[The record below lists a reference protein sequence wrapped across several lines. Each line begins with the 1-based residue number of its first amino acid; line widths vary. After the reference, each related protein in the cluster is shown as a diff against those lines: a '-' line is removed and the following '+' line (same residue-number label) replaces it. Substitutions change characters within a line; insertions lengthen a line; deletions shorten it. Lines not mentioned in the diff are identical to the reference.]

1 MPESEDVF
9 EEVKKIR
16 WHQEA
21 IDSNMELLTR
31 AHGKE
36 ILNDIM
42 GFFGNVPGKKKKT
55 NLARVYLAVD
65 GVKTVGAI
73 ATALKMKVPNVS
85 TEISKLKEM
94 SLIEVKDVVKEGIIY
109 KKRKVDTLLR
119 ISQKLIKDFGL
130 DKIPTQVENAEPLP
144 EPKIEDAKQEEKN
157 E

>member
-1 MPESEDVF
+1 MPESEDIF

-36 ILNDIM
+36 ILAEIM
-42 GFFGNVPGKKKKT
+42 DFFGNVPGKKKAI

-65 GVKTVGAI
+65 GVRTVGTI
-73 ATALKMKVPNVS
+73 AADLKMKTPNVS
-85 TEISKLKEM
+85 IEIGKLKEM
-94 SLIEVKDVVKEGIIY
+94 SLVEVKEVVKEGTIY
-109 KKRKVDTLLR
+109 KKRRVDTLLR
-119 ISQKLIKDFGL
+119 ISQKLIKDFGF
-130 DKIPTQVENAEPLP
+130 DKIPKVENAEVSP
-144 EPKIEDAKQEEKN
+144 EPVTIEAKQEKKN

>member
-1 MPESEDVF
+1 MPESEDIF

-36 ILNDIM
+36 ILNEIM
-42 GFFGNVPGKKKKT
+42 DFFGNVPGKKKAI

-65 GVKTVGAI
+65 GVRTVGKI
-73 ATALKMKVPNVS
+73 ATDLKIKGPNVS
-85 TEISKLKEM
+85 IEIGKLKEM
-94 SLIEVKDVVKEGIIY
+94 SLIEVKEVVKEGTIY
-109 KKRKVDTLLR
+109 KKRRVDILLR
-119 ISQKLIKDFGL
+119 ISQKLVKDFGL
-130 DKIPTQVENAEPLP
+130 DKASTEVETSETPP
-144 EPKIEDAKQEEKN
+144 QPKTEDIKQEEKH